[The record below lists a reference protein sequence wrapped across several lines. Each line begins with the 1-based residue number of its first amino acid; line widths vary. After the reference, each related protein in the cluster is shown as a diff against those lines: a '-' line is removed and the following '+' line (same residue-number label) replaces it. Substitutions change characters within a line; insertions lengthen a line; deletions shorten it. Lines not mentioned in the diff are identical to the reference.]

1 MGIKAQTYKL
11 LQINIGIKMRLITE
25 VAQDLEYLIEDKTGG
40 GKNVFIEGIF
50 MQTEKPNR
58 NGRLYKRDI
67 MEKELGRYQKLI
79 DEKRSLGELG
89 HPANPT
95 LNLDKVSHLI
105 ENLRFDGNNVLG
117 RAKILE
123 TPMGNIARN
132 LIENGVRLGVSSR
145 GLGSLKLNKEGVNEV
160 QDDFHLATVDI
171 VADPSAHDAFVQGI
185 YESAEWICENG
196 LWKSVD
202 VEKAQRTLKG
212 ASKGQL
218 ESVKLKMFEEFMS
231 RMSR

>member
-1 MGIKAQTYKL
+1 
-11 LQINIGIKMRLITE
+11 MRLITE
-25 VAQDLEYLIEDKTGG
+25 VVQDLQYLEEDKKGG

-50 MQTEKPNR
+50 MQADQSNR
-58 NGRLYKRDI
+58 NGRMYPMAV
-67 MEKELGRYQKLI
+67 MEKEVARYQKLI

-89 HPANPT
+89 HPSNPT

-105 ENLRFDGNNVLG
+105 TSLRFEGKNVIG
-117 RAKILE
+117 KAKILE

-132 LIENGVRLGVSSR
+132 LIENEIMLGVSSR

-171 VADPSAHDAFVQGI
+171 VADPSAHEAFVQGI

-196 LWKSVD
+196 VWKAID
-202 VEKAQRTLKG
+202 VERAQQTLKK
-212 ASKGQL
+212 ASKANL
-218 ESVKLKMFEEFMS
+218 EETKLKMFEEFIS
-231 RMSR
+231 RLSR

>member
-1 MGIKAQTYKL
+1 
-11 LQINIGIKMRLITE
+11 
-25 VAQDLEYLIEDKTGG
+25 
-40 GKNVFIEGIF
+40 
-50 MQTEKPNR
+50 
-58 NGRLYKRDI
+58 
-67 MEKELGRYQKLI
+67 MEKELTRYQKLI
-79 DEKRSLGELG
+79 DEKRSMGELG

-105 ENLRFDGNNVLG
+105 ESLRFEGNNVFG

-123 TPMGNIARN
+123 TPMGNIARS
-132 LIENGVRLGVSSR
+132 LLDAGAGLGVSSR
-145 GLGSLKLNKEGVNEV
+145 GLGSLKMNKEGVNEV

-185 YESAEWICENG
+185 YESADWVCENG
-196 LWKSVD
+196 LWKAVD
-202 VEKAQRTLKG
+202 IERAQQTLKG

>member
-1 MGIKAQTYKL
+1 
-11 LQINIGIKMRLITE
+11 MRLITE
-25 VAQDLEYLIEDKTGG
+25 VAQDLTYLVEDKKTG

-50 MQTEKPNR
+50 MQAEQPNR
-58 NGRLYKRDI
+58 NGRMYPMAV
-67 MEKELGRYQKLI
+67 MEKEVARYQKLI

-105 ENLRFDGNNVLG
+105 TSLRFEGKNVIG
-117 RAKILE
+117 KAKILE

-132 LIENGVRLGVSSR
+132 LIENEIMLGVSSR

-171 VADPSAHDAFVQGI
+171 VADPSAHEAFVQGI

-196 LWKSVD
+196 VWKAID
-202 VEKAQRTLKG
+202 VERAQQTLKT
-212 ASKGQL
+212 ASKANL
-218 ESVKLKMFEEFMS
+218 EETKLKMFEEFMS
-231 RMSR
+231 RLSR

>member
-1 MGIKAQTYKL
+1 
-11 LQINIGIKMRLITE
+11 MRLITE
-25 VAQDLEYLIEDKTGG
+25 VIQDLQYLEEDKKGG

-50 MQTEKPNR
+50 MQADQSNR
-58 NGRLYKRDI
+58 NGRMYPMAV
-67 MEKELGRYQKLI
+67 MEKEVARYQKLI

-105 ENLRFDGNNVLG
+105 TSLRFEGKNVIG
-117 RAKILE
+117 KAKILE

-132 LIENGVRLGVSSR
+132 LIENEIMLGVSSR

-171 VADPSAHDAFVQGI
+171 VADPSAHDAYVQGI

-196 LWKSVD
+196 VWKAID
-202 VEKAQRTLKG
+202 VERAQQTLKT
-212 ASKGQL
+212 ASKANL
-218 ESVKLKMFEEFMS
+218 EETKLKMFEEFMS
-231 RMSR
+231 RLSR

>member
-1 MGIKAQTYKL
+1 
-11 LQINIGIKMRLITE
+11 MRLITE
-25 VAQDLEYLIEDKTGG
+25 VVQDLQYLEEDKKGG

-50 MQTEKPNR
+50 MQADQSNR
-58 NGRLYKRDI
+58 NGRMYPMAV
-67 MEKELGRYQKLI
+67 MEKEVARYQKLI

-105 ENLRFDGNNVLG
+105 TSLRFEGKNVIG
-117 RAKILE
+117 KAKILE

-132 LIENGVRLGVSSR
+132 LIENEIMLGVSSR

-171 VADPSAHDAFVQGI
+171 VADPSAHDAYVQGI

-196 LWKSVD
+196 VWKAID
-202 VEKAQRTLKG
+202 VERAQQTLKK
-212 ASKGQL
+212 ASKANL
-218 ESVKLKMFEEFMS
+218 EETKLKS
-231 RMSR
+231 LYLDYLDNQTYK

>member
-1 MGIKAQTYKL
+1 
-11 LQINIGIKMRLITE
+11 MRLITE
-25 VAQDLEYLIEDKTGG
+25 VVQDLQYLEEDKKGG

-50 MQTEKPNR
+50 MQAEQPNR
-58 NGRLYKRDI
+58 NGRMYPMAV
-67 MEKELGRYQKLI
+67 MEKEVARYQKLI

-89 HPANPT
+89 HPSNPT

-105 ENLRFDGNNVLG
+105 TSLRFEGKNVIG
-117 RAKILE
+117 KAKILE

-132 LIENGVRLGVSSR
+132 LIENEIMLGVSSR

-171 VADPSAHDAFVQGI
+171 VADPSAHEAFVQGI

-196 LWKSVD
+196 VWKAID
-202 VEKAQRTLKG
+202 VERAQQTLKK
-212 ASKGQL
+212 ASKANL
-218 ESVKLKMFEEFMS
+218 EETKLKMFEEFIS
-231 RMSR
+231 RLSR

>member
-1 MGIKAQTYKL
+1 
-11 LQINIGIKMRLITE
+11 MRLITE
-25 VAQDLEYLIEDKTGG
+25 VIQDLQYLEEDKKGG

-50 MQTEKPNR
+50 MQADQSNR
-58 NGRLYKRDI
+58 NGRMYPMAV
-67 MEKELGRYQKLI
+67 MEKEVARYQKLI

-105 ENLRFDGNNVLG
+105 TSLRCEGKNVIG
-117 RAKILE
+117 KAKILE

-132 LIENGVRLGVSSR
+132 LIENEIMLGVSSR

-171 VADPSAHDAFVQGI
+171 VADPSAHDAYVQGI

-196 LWKSVD
+196 VWKAID
-202 VEKAQRTLKG
+202 VERAQQTLKK
-212 ASKGQL
+212 ASKANL
-218 ESVKLKMFEEFMS
+218 EETKLKMFEEFIS
-231 RMSR
+231 RLSR

>member
-1 MGIKAQTYKL
+1 
-11 LQINIGIKMRLITE
+11 MRLITE
-25 VAQDLEYLIEDKTGG
+25 VVQDLQYLEEDKKGG

-50 MQTEKPNR
+50 MQADQSNR
-58 NGRLYKRDI
+58 NGRMYPMAV
-67 MEKELGRYQKLI
+67 MEKEVARYQKLI

-89 HPANPT
+89 HPSNPT

-105 ENLRFDGNNVLG
+105 TSLRFEGKNVIG
-117 RAKILE
+117 KAKILE

-132 LIENGVRLGVSSR
+132 LIENEIMLGVSSR

-171 VADPSAHDAFVQGI
+171 VADPSAHDAYVQGI

-196 LWKSVD
+196 VWKAID
-202 VEKAQRTLKG
+202 VERAQQTLKK
-212 ASKGQL
+212 ASSANL
-218 ESVKLKMFEEFMS
+218 EETKLKMFEEFLS
-231 RMSR
+231 RLSR